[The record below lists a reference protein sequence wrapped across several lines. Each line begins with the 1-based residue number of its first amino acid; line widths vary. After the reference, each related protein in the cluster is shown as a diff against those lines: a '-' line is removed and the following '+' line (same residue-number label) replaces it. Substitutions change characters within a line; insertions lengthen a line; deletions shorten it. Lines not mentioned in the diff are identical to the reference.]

1 MQQQDG
7 ESKRLGDV
15 TVGEAKRAA
24 VYAAAIALALF
35 LFVHLLGEILVALLL
50 GTVAGVYLLP
60 VQEWL
65 ERRLHARSGSAL
77 ITIALI
83 VVPLAATVGY
93 GWYEM
98 SGYTAAVQDQARRE
112 LVIAGISRS
121 LSDFVPAEQTRAA
134 LDTAFAEAFVRSGEA
149 LADVK
154 KRTALLLVSATVFF
168 FTLFYVLTQ
177 RASLAAYIKL
187 RVPGDF
193 MPFYERLTEN
203 VGGALRGALFAV
215 MVDQTVKAVMILV
228 MNFVFGVP
236 LAVALALITFLI
248 GFFPL
253 LGEWAV
259 YIPVS
264 VYLLVFQHRP
274 GAAAAYLLIGLAM
287 TIGSSLVLRPEAG
300 RAQRRAVQL
309 LLDAGRARD
318 GRLRLRHPRRRPR
331 ARHPRLRQG
340 HHGHARRRGEVR
352 DFAAEGGACAGG
364 GGECRPRGGG
374 GGRPQPGGQVSA
386 RPPRTWTWMWKT
398 LCPAPAPVLMTVRK
412 PPSACPA
419 SRATRAATTRRCP
432 SRASSD
438 SSASPSEA
446 MCARGMTSACVGA

>member
-1 MQQQDG
+1 MADGG

-24 VYAAAIALALF
+24 IYAAAVGVALF
-35 LFVHLLGEILVALLL
+35 LFVLLLGEVAVALLL

-60 VQEWL
+60 VQKWL
-65 ERRLHARSGSAL
+65 ERRLHARAGSAL
-77 ITIALI
+77 VTIALI
-83 VVPLAATVGY
+83 VVPLVATVGY

-98 SGYTAAVQDQARRE
+98 SGYTAVVQDEGRRKE
-112 LVIAGISRS
+112 VIAGISRS
-121 LSDFVPAEQTRAA
+121 LSDYVPAEQTRAA
-134 LDTAFAEAFVRSGEA
+134 LEAGFAEAFVRSGEA

-168 FTLFYVLTQ
+168 FTLFYVLTE
-177 RASLAAYIKL
+177 RARLAAYIKL

-215 MVDQTVKAVMILV
+215 MVDQTAKAVAILV
-228 MNFVFGVP
+228 MNFAFGVP
-236 LAVALALITFLI
+236 LAVALALVVFLI

-287 TIGSSLVLRPEAG
+287 TVASSLVLRPKLAAHSAERFNFYWMLIGLVTGVYAFG
-300 RAQRRAVQL
+300 IPGVVLGPAILGFAKAITDTLVGEVKYETSLLKEERAQRT
-309 LLDAGRARD
+309 
-318 GRLRLRHPRRRPR
+318 
-331 ARHPRLRQG
+331 
-340 HHGHARRRGEVR
+340 EET
-352 DFAAEGGACAGG
+352 AA
-364 GGECRPRGGG
+364 
-374 GGRPQPGGQVSA
+374 
-386 RPPRTWTWMWKT
+386 
-398 LCPAPAPVLMTVRK
+398 
-412 PPSACPA
+412 
-419 SRATRAATTRRCP
+419 RAADEDP
-432 SRASSD
+432 GL
-438 SSASPSEA
+438 SPA
-446 MCARGMTSACVGA
+446 AR

>member
-1 MQQQDG
+1 MAEG

-24 VYAAAIALALF
+24 VYAGAIALALF
-35 LFVHLLGEILVALLL
+35 LFVWMLGEVAVALLL

-65 ERRLHARSGSAL
+65 ERRLRARAGSAL

-83 VVPLAATVGY
+83 VVPLVATVGY

-98 SGYTAAVQDQARRE
+98 SGYSAVVQDERRRE
-112 LVIAGISRS
+112 LVIAGISQS
-121 LSDFVPAEQTRAA
+121 LSEYVAVENTRAV
-134 LDTAFAEAFVRSGEA
+134 LQNAFAEAFVRSGEA
-149 LADVK
+149 LAEVK

-177 RASLAAYIKL
+177 RARLAAYIKL

-193 MPFYERLTEN
+193 MPFYERLAEN

-215 MVDQTVKAVMILV
+215 MVDQTLKAVVILV
-228 MNFVFGVP
+228 MNLVFGVP
-236 LAVALALITFLI
+236 LAVALALVTFLI

-274 GAAAAYLLIGLAM
+274 GAAAAYLLIGVAM
-287 TIGSSLVLRPEAG
+287 TIGSSLVLRPKLAARSAERFNFYWMLIGLVTGVYAFG
-300 RAQRRAVQL
+300 IPGVVLGPAILGFAKAILDTLVGDVKYETSLLKEERAQAKEET
-309 LLDAGRARD
+309 AAREAEEET
-318 GRLRLRHPRRRPR
+318 GLSPA
-331 ARHPRLRQG
+331 AR
-340 HHGHARRRGEVR
+340 
-352 DFAAEGGACAGG
+352 
-364 GGECRPRGGG
+364 
-374 GGRPQPGGQVSA
+374 
-386 RPPRTWTWMWKT
+386 
-398 LCPAPAPVLMTVRK
+398 
-412 PPSACPA
+412 
-419 SRATRAATTRRCP
+419 
-432 SRASSD
+432 
-438 SSASPSEA
+438 
-446 MCARGMTSACVGA
+446 

>member
-1 MQQQDG
+1 MSEG

-24 VYAAAIALALF
+24 VYAAAVGLALY
-35 LFVHLLGEILVALLL
+35 LFARMLGEVAVALLL

-65 ERRLHARSGSAL
+65 ERRLRARAGSAL
-77 ITIALI
+77 VTIALI

-112 LVIAGISRS
+112 QIIAGISAS
-121 LSDFVPAEQTRAA
+121 LSEYVAVENTRAV
-134 LDTAFAEAFVRSGEA
+134 LQNAFAEAFVRSGEA
-149 LADVK
+149 LADLK

-177 RASLAAYIKL
+177 RTRLAAYIKL

-193 MPFYERLTEN
+193 MPFYERLVLN

-215 MVDQTVKAVMILV
+215 MIDQTVKAALILV
-228 MNFVFGVP
+228 MNLVFGVP
-236 LAVALALITFLI
+236 LAVALALVVFLI

-264 VYLLVFQHRP
+264 VYLLVFEQRP
-274 GAAAAYLLIGLAM
+274 AAAAAYLLIGVAM
-287 TIGSSLVLRPEAG
+287 TVGSSLVLRPKLAAHSAERFNFYWMLVGLVTGVYAFG
-300 RAQRRAVQL
+300 IPGVVLGPAILGFAKAITDTLVGEVKYETSLLREERAQ
-309 LLDAGRARD
+309 AREETAQ
-318 GRLRLRHPRRRPR
+318 R
-331 ARHPRLRQG
+331 
-340 HHGHARRRGEVR
+340 
-352 DFAAEGGACAGG
+352 AAEDGKDLSPA
-364 GGECRPRGGG
+364 
-374 GGRPQPGGQVSA
+374 A
-386 RPPRTWTWMWKT
+386 R
-398 LCPAPAPVLMTVRK
+398 
-412 PPSACPA
+412 
-419 SRATRAATTRRCP
+419 
-432 SRASSD
+432 
-438 SSASPSEA
+438 
-446 MCARGMTSACVGA
+446 

>member
-1 MQQQDG
+1 MAEG
-7 ESKRLGDV
+7 EAKRLGDV

-24 VYAAAIALALF
+24 VYAGAIALALF

-65 ERRLHARSGSAL
+65 ERRLRARAGSAL
-77 ITIALI
+77 VTIALI

-98 SGYTAAVQDQARRE
+98 SGYSAAVQDERRRE
-112 LVIAGISRS
+112 LVIAGISQS
-121 LSDFVPAEQTRAA
+121 LSEYVAVENTRAV
-134 LDTAFAEAFVRSGEA
+134 LQNAFAEAFVRSGEA
-149 LADVK
+149 LAEVK
-154 KRTALLLVSATVFF
+154 QRTALLLVSATIFF

-177 RASLAAYIKL
+177 RTRLAAYIKL

-215 MVDQTVKAVMILV
+215 MVDQTLKAVVILI
-228 MNFVFGVP
+228 MNLAFGVP
-236 LAVALALITFLI
+236 LAVALALVTFLI

-274 GAAAAYLLIGLAM
+274 GAAAAYLLIGVAM
-287 TIGSSLVLRPEAG
+287 TIGSSLVLRPKLAAHSAERFNFYWMLVGLVTGVYAFGIPGVVLGPAILGFAKAIMDTLVGDVKYETSLLKEERAQAQEEAKVEAG
-300 RAQRRAVQL
+300 ETL
-309 LLDAGRARD
+309 PAG
-318 GRLRLRHPRRRPR
+318 P
-331 ARHPRLRQG
+331 
-340 HHGHARRRGEVR
+340 
-352 DFAAEGGACAGG
+352 
-364 GGECRPRGGG
+364 
-374 GGRPQPGGQVSA
+374 
-386 RPPRTWTWMWKT
+386 
-398 LCPAPAPVLMTVRK
+398 
-412 PPSACPA
+412 
-419 SRATRAATTRRCP
+419 
-432 SRASSD
+432 
-438 SSASPSEA
+438 
-446 MCARGMTSACVGA
+446 